1 MATRTGMLGA
11 LLVIV
16 ALNGVADAAS
26 VRTPNFIVEAATPE
40 LAQEF
45 ATLAEKYRKEKALDW
60 LGQEM
65 PRWPAPCP
73 LKVTVSMSGAKGATS
88 FTFPEGQVYQSMFI
102 EGPLERLKFSVLPH
116 EVTHTVL
123 AHHFR
128 RPVPRWADEGGSVYS
143 EDELERT
150 RHDRMCRDILNA
162 GRGMPLRRLFNL
174 KDYPDDVMVL
184 YAQGYS
190 ISKHLIESS
199 DRQTF
204 LNFVGHGM
212 QNGWDDASR
221 KYYKFN
227 GIDEME
233 QAWLDHLRKGR
244 GAAVAR
250 NPNTPSGNG
259 SVNGPASL
267 SIPNNPDARLVVRQ
281 SAAPSQPQLDPSPI
295 SRGQSPLMSQEPQGR
310 PAAAR
315 LGDPIPLTPQTVPA
329 TTMNNPRPSAPPV
342 VLFPPEPLPLR

>member
-1 MATRTGMLGA
+1 MATRSLIVAMMAA
-11 LLVIV
+11 LLT
-16 ALNGVADAAS
+16 LTGSTRAAS
-26 VRTPNFIVEAATPE
+26 VRTPNFIVEAPTQE

-45 ATLAEKYRKEKALDW
+45 GKLAEHYRQQKALEW

-65 PRWPAPCP
+65 PRWASPCP
-73 LKVTVSMSGAKGATS
+73 LRVTVTMSGAKGATS
-88 FTFPEGQVYQSMFI
+88 FTFPEGQVYQTMFI
-102 EGPLERLKFSVLPH
+102 EGPLDRLRNSVLPH

-162 GRGMPLRRLFNL
+162 GRGMPLRRMFAL
-174 KDYPDDVMVL
+174 KDYPSDVMVL
-184 YAQGYS
+184 YAEGYS
-190 ISKHLIESS
+190 VSKFLIESS

-212 QNGWDDASR
+212 QWGWDDAA
-221 KYYKFN
+221 KTYYKYR
-227 GIDEME
+227 GVDEME

-244 GAAVAR
+244 GAAVAK
-250 NPNTPSGNG
+250 N
-259 SVNGPASL
+259 V
-267 SIPNNPDARLVVRQ
+267 NPDAQLVVRQ
-281 SAAPSQPQLDPSPI
+281 SAPPVQPLLDPIPLSRGLSPI
-295 SRGQSPLMSQEPQGR
+295 SGNEGDRFGQRQ
-310 PAAAR
+310 PAAS
-315 LGDPIPLTPQTVPA
+315 LGDPIPFSGASIHANNQTSP
-329 TTMNNPRPSAPPV
+329 MNVRPRNSPPPV

>member
-1 MATRTGMLGA
+1 MASRFGISIATIA
-11 LLVIV
+11 V
-16 ALNGVADAAS
+16 ALVAANLQAAS
-26 VRTPNFIVEAATPE
+26 VRSANFVVEAPTQE

-45 ATLAEKYRKEKALDW
+45 AQLAEQYRKQKALDW

-65 PRWPAPCP
+65 PRWASPCP
-73 LKVTVSMSGAKGATS
+73 LKVTVTMGGAKGATS
-88 FTFPEGQVYQSMFI
+88 FDFPNGQVYQSMFI
-102 EGPLERLKFSVLPH
+102 EGPLDRLRHSVLPH

-143 EDELERT
+143 EDELERS

-162 GRGMPLRRLFNL
+162 GRGMPLKRLFNL
-174 KDYPDDVMVL
+174 KNYPDDVMVL

-190 ISKHLIESS
+190 VTRYLIEMS

-212 QNGWDDASR
+212 QAGWDDAARS
-221 KYYKFN
+221 YYRFK
-227 GIDEME
+227 GGLDEME

-244 GAAVAR
+244 AANIAK
-250 NPNTPSGNG
+250 NPAPSGDG
-259 SVNGPASL
+259 
-267 SIPNNPDARLVVRQ
+267 RLVVRQ
-281 SAAPSQPQLDPSPI
+281 NALPSQPALDPLPV
-295 SRGQSPLMSQEPQGR
+295 SRGQAPSTTSLDQTFGERSRVVPP
-310 PAAAR
+310 AAR
-315 LGDPIPLTPQTVPA
+315 LGEPIPLAPSGPA
-329 TTMNNPRPSAPPV
+329 MASSRTLNSPPPV